1 MWAATANRSSIG
13 HGRRPLMAGAKFL
26 SQLSSRFS
34 VKTNCAEWV
43 GDFLMSATTS
53 AREEYDN
60 NLSTGSS
67 IVFATL
73 GRAQYKFDI
82 FTQTTNHHQNDE
94 LQLTDGESVNYNGF
108 FPSSTSFLF
117 NQTLSIEIDS
127 SSSLPPLQVVYVTE
141 RNGTCNIYLDGVYYG
156 GDKDTEF
163 GGRRRSVLEIGT
175 RRVQIPLL
183 QSRYINGQ
191 ISMKDRPSISEDY
204 LVYVSTHENPELPRK
219 SWAAVYSTHLITGE
233 TRRLTPNGI
242 ADFSPSISPSGIW
255 TAVASSGEKG
265 WDGEIEGL
273 DTGIYVFK
281 TKDGSDR
288 VKVVEHGGWP
298 CWFDEFTIYFH
309 RESDDG
315 WWSIYRA
322 ILPQQNVSHAELV
335 IVERVTPPGLHVFT
349 PATSSES
356 KGLIAVA
363 TRRSSSTFRHIEL
376 FDLTQNEFIELTRPI
391 SPEKHHYNPFLSP
404 DGSRV
409 GYHRCQGNV
418 NGAKDNSPLLLENIK
433 NPDTEVS
440 LFRIDGSFPS
450 FSPDGKRIVYVG
462 LPGLYVVNSDGSG
475 KRRILPDNAFSTAWD
490 WKRKG
495 VVYTSVGPVFATE
508 KTQVDII
515 SVNVDEEESGELGL
529 TYAYNKLT
537 TDGQN
542 NAFPSASPDGKWIVF
557 RSGRSGHKNLYI
569 MDAIEGER
577 GGLHQ
582 LTKGPWTDTMCN
594 WSPDGEWIAFASDR
608 DNPGGG
614 SFAIYFIH
622 PNGTGLRKVIHSGEG
637 GRTNHPWFSPD
648 SKSLVFTSDFAA
660 VSAEPIANPHHFQPY
675 GDIFI
680 ANADGSG
687 IQRLTHNSYE
697 DGTPAWGP
705 IFMKPV
711 DVTELPFSGSTCAFD
726 DCHWLN
732 KAPTYKFLASP
743 KPRCS

>member
-1 MWAATANRSSIG
+1 MNR
-13 HGRRPLMAGAKFL
+13 HHHHHHRRSQPPLHIVFLFFIFL
-26 SQLSSRFS
+26 S
-34 VKTNCAEWV
+34 TT
-43 GDFLMSATTS
+43 TTS
-53 AREEYDN
+53 STTEEYDN

-73 GRAQYKFDI
+73 GRTQYNFDI
-82 FTQTTNHHQNDE
+82 FTQTTYHQNDE
-94 LQLTDGESVNYNGF
+94 VQLTDGESVNYNGF
-108 FPSSTSFLF
+108 FPSSTSSSSTSFLF
-117 NQTLSIEIDS
+117 NQTLSLDSS
-127 SSSLPPLQVVYVTE
+127 SSSLPSLQVVYVTE

-156 GDKDTEF
+156 DIDDSDTELG
-163 GGRRRSVLEIGT
+163 GGRRRSVLEIRPT

-183 QSRYINGQ
+183 QSKDNINGQ
-191 ISMKDRPSISEDY
+191 ISMKDRPSISEEY
-204 LVYVSTHENPELPRK
+204 LVYVSTHENPRLPRK

-273 DTGIYVFK
+273 NTGIYVFK

-315 WWSIYRA
+315 WWSVYRA
-322 ILPQQNVSHAELV
+322 ILPQHDMIHAESV
-335 IVERVTPPGLHVFT
+335 MIERVTPPGLHVFT
-349 PATSSES
+349 PATSIENNNF
-356 KGLIAVA
+356 IAVA
-363 TRRSSSTFRHIEL
+363 TRRPSSSFRHIEL
-376 FDLTQNEFIELTRPI
+376 FDIAQNQFIQLTRPI
-391 SPEKHHYNPFLSP
+391 SPDKHHYNPFLSP

-409 GYHRCQGNV
+409 GYHRCRGSV
-418 NGAKDNSPLLLENIK
+418 NKGKGNSPLLLENIK
-433 NPDTEVS
+433 NLDTEVS

-450 FSPDGKRIVYVG
+450 FSPDGKHIAYVG

-475 KRRILPDNAFSTAWD
+475 RRRVYPGTAFSTAWD

-495 VVYTSVGPVFATE
+495 VVYTSVGPIFATE

-537 TDGQN
+537 IGGQN

-569 MDAIEGER
+569 MDAIEGEK

-582 LTKGPWTDTMCN
+582 LTEGPWTDTMCN

-622 PNGTGLRKVIHSGEG
+622 PNGTGLKKVIHSGEG

-660 VSAEPIANPHHFQPY
+660 VSAEPIANSHHFQPY

-680 ANADGSG
+680 AKADGSG

-705 IFMKPV
+705 TFMKPV
-711 DVTELPFSGSTCAFD
+711 DVAELPFSGSMCAFD

-732 KAPTYKFLASP
+732 KAPAHRFLASP